1 MSRAD
6 DLERLVDDLL
16 EAGVF
21 DPAADD
27 ELRLTAAFRRE
38 REERRRAARNL
49 EDEFESEAA
58 EYTADGNADPSD
70 LSPETLGDAMAVY
83 RLAEHLDRE
92 QSLLAAEALERL
104 ESATDRH
111 GVPEGFVE
119 LQATD
124 IDAFMAN
131 HAAAVIYCWRN
142 DCDPC
147 DGAKEVYEA
156 LLADG
161 EIPDWV
167 GLAAVFGPESPAY
180 LRDQYDVGV
189 APTTLFCVDG
199 EIDSRIVGNP
209 GYEAFRTEVATI
221 TELAD

>member
-1 MSRAD
+1 MRRAD

-21 DPAADD
+21 EPAADD
-27 ELRLTAAFRRE
+27 ELRLTETYRQERQKRRQ
-38 REERRRAARNL
+38 AARNL
-49 EDEFESEAA
+49 EDEFESTAA
-58 EYTADGNADPSD
+58 EYTATGDADPSA

-83 RLAEHLDRE
+83 RLADSLDRE
-92 QSLLAAEALERL
+92 RSLLAAEALERL
-104 ESATDRH
+104 ESATSRH
-111 GVPEGFVE
+111 GVPDGFVE
-119 LQATD
+119 LEADD

-131 HAAAVIYCWRN
+131 HAAAVIYCWRE
-142 DCDPC
+142 DCNPC
-147 DGAKEVYEA
+147 DGVREVFEG

-161 EIPDWV
+161 EIPEWV

-180 LRDQYDVGV
+180 LQEQYEVGV

-209 GYEAFRTEVATI
+209 GYEAFRTEIATI

>member
-1 MSRAD
+1 MRRAD
-6 DLERLVDDLL
+6 DLERLVDDLV

-21 DPAADD
+21 ESAADD
-27 ELRLTAAFRRE
+27 ELRLSESFRRQ

-49 EDEFESEAA
+49 EDEFESTAA
-58 EYTADGNADPSD
+58 DYTADDDVDPAA

-83 RLAEHLDRE
+83 HTAEHLDRE

-104 ESATDRH
+104 ESATGRH
-111 GVPEGFVE
+111 GVPDGFVE
-119 LQATD
+119 IEADD
-124 IDAFMAN
+124 IDAFLAN
-131 HAAAVIYCWRN
+131 HAAAVVYCWRD

-147 DGAKEVYEA
+147 DGVREVFGA

-161 EIPDWV
+161 EIPEWV
-167 GLAAVFGPESPAY
+167 GLAAVFGQDSPAY
-180 LRDQYDVGV
+180 LQEQYDVGV

-199 EIDSRIVGNP
+199 EIDSRVVGNP